1 MHQSP
6 QGQRSISIKVSDLGK
21 RFHRDWIFRKLTY
34 TFEPGEIYAI
44 TGPNGSGKSTLL
56 QILWGQV
63 PPSAGELH
71 YVIGGSTVAVDTLYR
86 HIAIATPYMDLID
99 EFTLEEQ
106 LRFHFKLKTPRDGMT
121 TDQMVSEMQLEHA
134 RSKTIGF
141 FSSGMRQRL
150 KLALA
155 FFTVAPVLFLDE
167 PGTNLDQ
174 KAFQWYLDQ
183 LQKAARSGVVF
194 IASNQPAE
202 YQAATRIV
210 QHFGLQIRVTRPR
223 EMVINREI

>member
-6 QGQRSISIKVSDLGK
+6 QGQPSISIKVSDLGK

-63 PPSAGELH
+63 PPSAGELN
-71 YVIGGSTVAVDTLYR
+71 YLMKDQSVAVDTLHR
-86 HIAIATPYMDLID
+86 HVSIATPYMDLID

-121 TDQMVSEMQLEHA
+121 HDQMLSEMQLEHA
-134 RSKTIGF
+134 RNKAIGN

-155 FFTVAPVLFLDE
+155 FFTAAPALFLDE

-174 KAFQWYLDQ
+174 KAFQWYLEQ
-183 LQKAARSGVVF
+183 LQKVSRAGVVF

-202 YQAATRIV
+202 YQTATRIV
-210 QHFGLQIRVTRPR
+210 SIL
-223 EMVINREI
+223 NYK